1 MEPVML
7 QVLLQKLY
15 GIGTSSTTLS
25 LAAWPGRWTVR
36 EGAELGSA
44 ELVRLNDS
52 DPHEGL
58 LVVAFDICSVPLERL
73 DVVFG
78 RLLIANYFANGV
90 VSLGIDPQRN
100 KVVCVGSRLTREITD
115 PNQVLVLI
123 RQTAALSTHHRSTL
137 VRESLL

>member
-15 GIGTSSTTLS
+15 GLGSSSTIS
-25 LAAWPGRWTVR
+25 LTTWPGRWTVR
-36 EGAELGSA
+36 EGAESGSA

-58 LVVAFDICSVPLERL
+58 LVVAFDVCNVPSQRL

-78 RLLIANYFANGV
+78 RLLISNYFAHGV
-90 VSLGIDPQRN
+90 VSLGLDPQRK
-100 KVVCVGSRLTREITD
+100 KVVCVGSRMTREITD
-115 PNQVLVLI
+115 PNLVLDLV
-123 RQTAALSTHHRSTL
+123 RQTAALSAHHRSTL
-137 VRESLL
+137 VAESLL